1 MTGPGRGPAL
11 AWRSAMAALFLV
23 ALGNTVVVTVLPAII
38 ADLGGFD
45 RYAWAS
51 TAYLIA
57 ATTAMPIAGRLADRH
72 GRRAFFL
79 IGVVIFMAASI
90 PVALSRTMEQLVL
103 FRALQ
108 GLGGGVIM
116 VNSTAAIADL
126 APPRERGKYHGF
138 MGMVFSLA
146 TVVGPV
152 VGGIVVDRFQWWGWA
167 FLINVPLGVP
177 VLVLLARFFPR
188 PGELTPAQPEVAS
201 GDGGSASSPAVDHAG
216 IATLVPATVATLV
229 ALSVAGVQFPWRSWQ
244 VVGLLAF
251 GLGMTAVFLA
261 IESRSRCPIVPLT
274 IYRHRGVAAA
284 VVATF
289 LGSFGLYGIIL
300 FVPLFFQAVQDASA
314 GRSGVFLVPIIVGVT
329 IGAVAVGQLVSRT
342 EGRERLLAVASG
354 VLLTGGIF
362 MLSTLSAETGPALA
376 VAYVLLMGAGV
387 GGVYALAGVVVQNAV
402 PHADAGAAT
411 AAVQF
416 QRAVGG
422 TVGVAVL
429 GAMMARRTAERL
441 AGVVPARV
449 RELLPEG
456 WLDLATATQLLV
468 DPSASAALSEQLS
481 ASGSSGAALAQ
492 EITGYAGTALGAALG
507 DTFLLA
513 AAVTAASVVVAF
525 FMPASGEPSEGGV
538 PPSGQSAGRL
548 MPRPP
553 APAA

>member
-1 MTGPGRGPAL
+1 MTGPGHGPAL

-51 TAYLIA
+51 TSYLIA
-57 ATTAMPIAGRLADRH
+57 ATTAMPIAGRLADLH

-126 APPRERGKYHGF
+126 APAKERGKYHGF

-152 VGGIVVDRFQWWGWA
+152 VGGIVVDRLHWWGWA
-167 FLINVPLGVP
+167 FLINLPLGIP
-177 VLVLLARFFPR
+177 VLILLARFFPR
-188 PGELTPAQPEVAS
+188 PGALAPAQPGTSANA
-201 GDGGSASSPAVDHAG
+201 GGSASTPRIDHAG
-216 IATLVPATVATLV
+216 IGTLVPATVATLV

-244 VVGLLAF
+244 VVSLLAF
-251 GLGMTAVFLA
+251 GLGMTVIFLA
-261 IESRSRCPIVPLT
+261 VESRSPSPIVPLT
-274 IYRHRGVAAA
+274 IYRFRGVPAA
-284 VVATF
+284 VAATF
-289 LGSFGLYGIIL
+289 LASFGLYGIIL
-300 FVPLFFQAVQDASA
+300 FVPLFFQAVQSASA

-329 IGAVAVGQLVSRT
+329 IGAVAAGQLVSRT
-342 EGRERLLAVASG
+342 ERRERLVAAVSA
-354 VLLTGGIF
+354 VLLTGGIYL
-362 MLSTLSAETGPALA
+362 LSTLTAETGSVLA

-387 GGVYALAGVVVQNAV
+387 GGVFTLAGVVVQNAV
-402 PHADAGAAT
+402 PHEDAGAAT

-429 GAMMARRTAERL
+429 GAMMARRTADRL
-441 AGVVPARV
+441 RDEVPVRV

-456 WLDLATATQLLV
+456 WLDLANATRLLV
-468 DPSASAALSEQLS
+468 DPSASVVLAEQIS
-481 ASGSSGAALAQ
+481 APGVGAAELAR
-492 EITGYAGTALGAALG
+492 EVAGYAATALGGALG

-513 AAVTAASVVVAF
+513 AAVAGASVAVAF
-525 FMPASGEPSEGGV
+525 FMRV
-538 PPSGQSAGRL
+538 PPERAKAGD
-548 MPRPP
+548 PP
-553 APAA
+553 PT

>member
-1 MTGPGRGPAL
+1 
-11 AWRSAMAALFLV
+11 MAALFLV

-51 TAYLIA
+51 TSYLIA
-57 ATTAMPIAGRLADRH
+57 ATTLMPIAGRLADLH

-126 APPRERGKYHGF
+126 APPKERGKYHGF

-152 VGGIVVDRFQWWGWA
+152 VGGIVVDRLQWWGWA

-177 VLVLLARFFPR
+177 VLILLARFFPR
-188 PGELTPAQPEVAS
+188 PGALAPAQPQTSA
-201 GDGGSASSPAVDHAG
+201 GDGGSASAALRIDYGG
-216 IATLVPATVATLV
+216 IVTLVPATVATLV

-244 VVGLLAF
+244 VGSLLAF
-251 GLGMTAVFLA
+251 GLAMTAIFLA
-261 IESRSRCPIVPLT
+261 VESRSPCPIVPLT
-274 IYRHRGVAAA
+274 IYRYRGVPAA
-284 VVATF
+284 VAATF
-289 LGSFGLYGIIL
+289 LASFGLYGIIL
-300 FVPLFFQAVQDASA
+300 FVPLFFQAVQGASA

-329 IGAVAVGQLVSRT
+329 VGAVAAGQLVSRT
-342 EGRERLLAVASG
+342 EGRERLLAVAG
-354 VLLTGGIF
+354 AVLLAGGISL
-362 MLSTLSAETGPALA
+362 LSTLSAETSAVLA

-387 GGVYALAGVVVQNAV
+387 GALFTLAGVVVQNAV
-402 PHADAGAAT
+402 PHEDAGAAT

-429 GAMMARRTAERL
+429 GAMMARRTADRL
-441 AGVVPARV
+441 SEVVPARL
-449 RELLPEG
+449 RDLLPEG
-456 WLDLATATQLLV
+456 WLDLANATRLLV
-468 DPSASAALSEQLS
+468 DPSASGTLAEQIS
-481 ASGSSGAALAQ
+481 APGSGAAELAR
-492 EITGYAGTALGAALG
+492 EVAGYAAAALGGALG

-513 AAVTAASVVVAF
+513 AVVAGASVAVAL
-525 FMPASGEPSEGGV
+525 FMRV
-538 PPSGQSAGRL
+538 PPERTKAGD
-548 MPRPP
+548 PP
-553 APAA
+553 PT